1 MDVGWLSSQIVIG
14 VVVVVLVVG
23 GLAFFALVE
32 PRRAAPTEGAGE
44 VAAGMH
50 PHDAG
55 RDAGEA
61 GGPGVPGGD
70 EEGGYG
76 RGGEAAAS
84 SVFETEP
91 CWQSLMKGRS
101 APADAAAGD
110 AAAGDAAA
118 AHADV
123 DVAPI
128 LPDRTGEGT
137 TPAASPG
144 EDAATPG

>member
-1 MDVGWLSSQIVIG
+1 MDLGWLSSQIVIG

-32 PRRAAPTEGAGE
+32 PRRAAPTDAAD
-44 VAAGMH
+44 VAA
-50 PHDAG
+50 AG
-55 RDAGEA
+55 THALGHGQDAGEA
-61 GGPGVPGGD
+61 GGPGVPGGG
-70 EEGGYG
+70 EEGGYSG
-76 RGGEAAAS
+76 GGEAAAS

-91 CWQSLMKGRS
+91 CWQSLMKGTS

-110 AAAGDAAA
+110 AAAAR
-118 AHADV
+118 ADV